1 MKVSYKREMN
11 HNYLMIEQEQQES
24 SYEAR
29 MLVNNAI
36 EGLLKF
42 RIKKVDHHC
51 YFCYEITSR
60 QPLSRLLESK
70 SLGAEE
76 LRRLIITMARTL
88 NRMEEYLLSEEQV
101 LVQPEYI
108 YVEPELFQVEFCL
121 IPGRCGDFPQE
132 VCRLLEYL
140 LGKVDYQDKDC
151 VVLAYGLYRESLKE
165 NYGMEDLLRFLGGG
179 AVQEP
184 GGKRL
189 REPDGKEYG
198 ESGGREPGGLGGKR
212 LGGQESGESGGERLE
227 EGNGV
232 AEGKVESE
240 KAQKHSWVQRIRRW
254 IASWFEGG
262 ESQKD
267 EVQPWQMVF
276 PDEEDS
282 AEAEPVQV
290 DLADPSGQT
299 GKDAWKTEG
308 EMKEENLGTVLLT
321 ERKEQP
327 PVRRLMSMEPD
338 EPDICIAYYPFLI
351 GKQESLV
358 DYVLNKDTVSRLH
371 LRLDEEE
378 GSYWATDL
386 NSTNGTMV
394 AGQLLDNNQKVP
406 IEIGDEVI
414 IAGIR
419 FHFA

>member
-121 IPGRCGDFPQE
+121 IPGRCGDFPQG

-198 ESGGREPGGLGGKR
+198 ESGGQEP
-212 LGGQESGESGGERLE
+212 GESGGQGLE
-227 EGNGV
+227 KGNGV

-240 KAQKHSWVQRIRRW
+240 KTQKHSWVQHIRRW
-254 IASWFEGG
+254 IASWFEGE

-267 EVQPWQMVF
+267 EAQPWQMVF

-282 AEAEPVQV
+282 AEAEAAQA
-290 DLADPSGQT
+290 DLADHSGQT

>member
-29 MLVNNAI
+29 MLVSNAI

-108 YVEPELFQVEFCL
+108 YVEPDLFQVEFCL

-184 GGKRL
+184 EGP
-189 REPDGKEYG
+189 EPG
-198 ESGGREPGGLGGKR
+198 ESGEKG
-212 LGGQESGESGGERLE
+212 LGGQEPGESEGKRLE
-227 EGNGV
+227 EGKGAAGGN
-232 AEGKVESE
+232 AEPE
-240 KAQKHSWVQRIRRW
+240 KTQTHSWVQRIKRW
-254 IASWFEGG
+254 IASWFQGE

-282 AEAEPVQV
+282 AEAEAAQA
-290 DLADPSGQT
+290 DLAGSPGQT

-308 EMKEENLGTVLLT
+308 EMKEEILGTVLLT
-321 ERKEQP
+321 QRKEQP

-386 NSTNGTMV
+386 NSTNGTVV
-394 AGQLLDNNQKVP
+394 AGQLLDNNQKVS
-406 IEIGDEVI
+406 IEIGDEVV

>member
-11 HNYLMIEQEQQES
+11 HNYLMIEQERQES
-24 SYEAR
+24 SYEVR

-42 RIKKVDHHC
+42 RMKKVDHHC

-179 AVQEP
+179 AVREP
-184 GGKRL
+184 GEKRL
-189 REPDGKEYG
+189 EDPDGK
-198 ESGGREPGGLGGKR
+198 
-212 LGGQESGESGGERLE
+212 QSGESREKNPGETDGKGPGEAGGERR
-227 EGNGV
+227 
-232 AEGKVESE
+232 APKPT
-240 KAQKHSWVQRIRRW
+240 WMQRIRRW
-254 IASWFEGG
+254 IASWFEG
-262 ESQKD
+262 ESTPKD

-276 PDEEDS
+276 QDEIDS
-282 AEAEPVQV
+282 AQAEPERA
-290 DLADPSGQT
+290 DLAEKPGQPE
-299 GKDAWKTEG
+299 KDLWMPEG
-308 EMKEENLGTVLLT
+308 EVREDVPGTVLLT
-321 ERKEQP
+321 ERKKQP

-378 GSYWATDL
+378 GDYWATDL
-386 NSTNGTMV
+386 NSTNGTVV

>member
-121 IPGRCGDFPQE
+121 IPGRCGDFPRE

-184 GGKRL
+184 GGNRL
-189 REPDGKEYG
+189 KVPDGKEYG
-198 ESGGREPGGLGGKR
+198 ESGGQEPGKSGGKR
-212 LGGQESGESGGERLE
+212 LGGQESGESGGKRLE

-240 KAQKHSWVQRIRRW
+240 KAQKHSWAQRIRRW
-254 IASWFEGG
+254 IGSWFEGG
-262 ESQKD
+262 EPQKD
-267 EVQPWQMVF
+267 EAQPWQMVF

-282 AEAEPVQV
+282 AEAEAVQA
-290 DLADPSGQT
+290 DLADPPVQKR
-299 GKDAWKTEG
+299 KDAWKTEG
-308 EMKEENLGTVLLT
+308 EMKEEILGTVLLT
-321 ERKEQP
+321 QRKEQP